1 MLDWIAS
8 DPGGALIRVVAAIA
22 IVAMA
27 IAVWVQL
34 DRRTRSFGGGVI
46 AGAVVAVGLA
56 LLIVSLIPGLFS
68 FEFGIMVLVAAFFAL
83 YRPDVV
89 VKATGGPRKEWDALR
104 EGRELGVLV
113 WERGGPRAA
122 RSDAEI
128 QARLAGLSKFETPA
142 TREYLSLVRQ
152 TLFSDPSDPAL
163 DSARAQL
170 AAADAA
176 LRESLRVRPTWERSL
191 ERRARGEAPVE

>member
-1 MLDWIAS
+1 MLDWIAA
-8 DPGGALIRVVAAIA
+8 DPAGALIRVIGAVA
-22 IVAMA
+22 IVGMG
-27 IAVWVQL
+27 ILLWVQL
-34 DRRTRSFGGGVI
+34 EKRTRANGGGLL
-46 AGAVVAVGLA
+46 AGAAVAAGIA

-68 FEFGIMVLVAAFFAL
+68 FELGIMVLIAAFFAL

-113 WERGGPRAA
+113 RERGGPRAA

-128 QARLAGLSKFETPA
+128 QARLAGLSKLETPA
-142 TREYLSLVRQ
+142 TSEYLSLVRQ
-152 TLFSDPSDPAL
+152 TLFSDPADPAL
-163 DSARAQL
+163 DAARAQL

-176 LRESLRVRPTWERSL
+176 LRESLGVRPAWERAL